1 MNKEKS
7 KTQRNILRPPAG
19 GLRITTNNESSFTSH
34 PSTRLRVNVNE
45 RSSFTLIELL
55 IVIAI
60 IGILAAVVVL
70 VLNPAQ
76 LLSQSRDSRRTQ
88 DLS

>member
-1 MNKEKS
+1 MNHVVKNIIQKE
-7 KTQRNILRPPAG
+7 G
-19 GLRITTNNESSFTSH
+19 GFIDVNERSSFTSH

-60 IGILAAVVVL
+60 IGILASALVL